1 MTKKEKQT
9 MLDIL
14 KSKIYIAT
22 AEPDVTRKLAIL
34 DTVRTFAYYFDLMSE
49 YNSLLEESEKLD
61 KIDVFNFYATS
72 HNYTNN

>member
-22 AEPDVTRKLAIL
+22 SEPDTTKKEAIL
-34 DTVRTFAYYFDLMSE
+34 DTVRTFAYYFNLMKE
-49 YNSLLEESEKLD
+49 YEQLKEESERLD
-61 KIDVFNFYATS
+61 KIDVFNFYATCQV
-72 HNYTNN
+72 N

>member
-22 AEPDVTRKLAIL
+22 AEKDTVKKEVIL
-34 DTVRTFAYYFDLMSE
+34 DTVRTFAYYFDLMPE
-49 YNSLLEESEKLD
+49 YEQLKVESERLD
-61 KIDVFNFYATS
+61 KIDVFNFYATCQQ
-72 HNYTNN
+72 